1 MRYQVLSG
9 VGILMVVI
17 PSLLMGVSYADQ
29 GTWPG
34 LRDLRW
40 VLILVGLIVL
50 LASNVLHRRAMAE
63 RAE

>member
-1 MRYQVLSG
+1 MRFQILSG

-40 VLILVGLIVL
+40 FLILVGLIFL
-50 LASNVLHRRAMAE
+50 LASNVLHRRGAAE
-63 RAE
+63 GAE